1 GGGRKKLTRSPLL
14 HFAFTLAEQ
23 LGEIDPYQI
32 LSLPAS
38 TLNEWQA
45 YYRLKN
51 RTRSGEAP
59 PVSVPVP
66 RDTEQ
71 AQCEAVMKLLG

>member
-1 GGGRKKLTRSPLL
+1 ML
-14 HFAFTLAEQ
+14 HFVFTLAEQ
-23 LGEIDPYQI
+23 LGEIDPYRI
-32 LSLPAS
+32 LSLPAA

-51 RTRSGEAP
+51 CKQPDNP
-59 PVSVPVP
+59 PVSPP
-66 RDTEQ
+66 RDSVQ

>member
-1 GGGRKKLTRSPLL
+1 MTRSPLL
-14 HFAFTLAEQ
+14 HFAFSLAEQ
-23 LGEIDPYQI
+23 LGEIDPYRI
-32 LSLPAS
+32 LSLPAA

-51 RTRSGEAP
+51 KKPTDTPAFP
-59 PVSVPVP
+59 AP

-71 AQCEAVMKLLG
+71 AQCAAVMKLLG

>member
-1 GGGRKKLTRSPLL
+1 MIRSPWL

-23 LGEIDPYQI
+23 LGEIDPYRI

-51 RTRSGEAP
+51 RPPSGHTPPAA
-59 PVSVPVP
+59 PVSAP
-66 RDTEQ
+66 RDTVR
-71 AQCEAVMKLLG
+71 AQCNAVMKLLG

>member
-1 GGGRKKLTRSPLL
+1 M

-23 LGEIDPYQI
+23 LGEIDPYRI

-45 YYRLKN
+45 YYRLKKHKQPAK
-51 RTRSGEAP
+51 T
-59 PVSVPVP
+59 PVASVPKS
-66 RDTEQ
+66 RDTVQ
-71 AQCEAVMKLLG
+71 AQCDAVMKLLG

>member
-1 GGGRKKLTRSPLL
+1 ML

-23 LGEIDPYQI
+23 LGEIDPYRI

-51 RTRSGEAP
+51 RKQPDSP
-59 PVSVPVP
+59 PAASVSLP
-66 RDTEQ
+66 RDTVQ
-71 AQCEAVMKLLG
+71 AQCDAVMKLLG